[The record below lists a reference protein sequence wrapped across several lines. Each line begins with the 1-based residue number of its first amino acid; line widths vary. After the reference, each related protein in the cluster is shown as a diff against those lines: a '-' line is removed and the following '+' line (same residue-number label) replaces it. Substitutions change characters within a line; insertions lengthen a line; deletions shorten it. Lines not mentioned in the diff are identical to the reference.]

1 MINSNFHI
9 FGNNGNRQP
18 EISCLIAKRGSGKT
32 NVMLN
37 YILQNV
43 KNFNFIL
50 YYAPHTKSDVTLN
63 DARHLFEKKGYNNI
77 RITNN
82 LNEVFGLLQK
92 LNEDEETIL
101 KKKQNFLLVI
111 DDSSSDEKILP
122 PRDNKSEL
130 CKAIIGSRH
139 LRLWVFLALHR
150 YNTCPT
156 IIRDLVDYTYMYK
169 NNKKTLQKELEE
181 TGFDPLIVQELMKKY
196 LVDPKDCLIFDHKKE
211 DILFFNH
218 TNGHIDKIFS
228 NY

>member
-1 MINSNFHI
+1 MINNNFHI
-9 FGNNGNRQP
+9 FGNHGNKQP
-18 EISCLIAKRGSGKT
+18 EISALIAKRGSGKT

-37 YILQNV
+37 YINQNV
-43 KNFNFIL
+43 KNFDFIL

-63 DARHLFEKKGYNNI
+63 DAKQTFEKKGYKNI
-77 RITNN
+77 RITSN

-92 LNEDEETIL
+92 LKENEETIL
-101 KKKQNFLLVI
+101 KKKQNFLLLI

-139 LRLWVFLALHR
+139 LRLWIFIALHR
-150 YNTCPT
+150 FNTCPP

-169 NNKKTLQKELEE
+169 NNKKTLSKELEE
-181 TGFDPLIVQELMKKY
+181 TGFDPTIVLELMRKY
-196 LVDPKDCLIFDHKKE
+196 LLDPKDCLIFDHKKE
-211 DILFFNH
+211 DILFFDHNDGNI
-218 TNGHIDKIFS
+218 TKVFS